1 MFGQVSKNCGKIWRN
16 LIRNCHYS
24 TETWDKKPTSNPMWQ
39 PSRQL
44 FTTRF
49 IPWKCHMELVARSS
63 GWDWLSFQLLCVS
76 LKLTNPCPL
85 VRIFMTALKISRK
98 EKLRKLNHSQ
108 CRSGSRQTFFASQVV
123 RFADIYSA
131 SLLNLL
137 YYPTFFMFRS
147 PAMLLPHE
155 STVPHQIPRSD
166 SGKDG
171 NLIFG
176 MERQQKL
183 LCSKKCWMST
193 NN

>member
-1 MFGQVSKNCGKIWRN
+1 M
-16 LIRNCHYS
+16 
-24 TETWDKKPTSNPMWQ
+24 
-39 PSRQL
+39 
-44 FTTRF
+44 
-49 IPWKCHMELVARSS
+49 
-63 GWDWLSFQLLCVS
+63 
-76 LKLTNPCPL
+76 
-85 VRIFMTALKISRK
+85 IFMTALKISRK

-108 CRSGSRQTFFASQVV
+108 YRSGSRQTFFASQVV

-176 MERQQKL
+176 MERLNNKNYYVVRNAGWAHSRNTWKL
-183 LCSKKCWMST
+183 TPIFVLNELIYQSL
-193 NN
+193 NQLIHQVFLERLIRR